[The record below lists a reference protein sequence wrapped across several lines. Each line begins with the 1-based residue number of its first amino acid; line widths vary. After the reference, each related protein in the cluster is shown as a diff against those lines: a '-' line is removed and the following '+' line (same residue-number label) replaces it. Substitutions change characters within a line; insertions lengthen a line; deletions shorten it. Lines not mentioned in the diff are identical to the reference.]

1 LPVISINDAVA
12 PTQAEKRRSIAFLNL
27 AHAIDHF
34 VLLIFPS
41 VVIGLEAVFGRPYE
55 EMIALS
61 TAGFVAFGVF
71 ALPAGWLAD
80 RWSRRNMMALFFVGC
95 GVSLLGASVAS
106 TPLMLALALGLLG
119 AFAAI
124 YHPVGMAMLI
134 EVSKARPRTLAFNGV
149 CGNLGVTL
157 APGISAMI
165 AAWFGW
171 RAAFLVPA
179 ALCVAIGFAYLALVA
194 DDRVHHAGKRSTTAN
209 VTLSP
214 QAALAMFACYIVI
227 SLAGGLTFNTATIAL
242 PKLINERAGQ
252 DLTLMLVGWLAT
264 GIFLCGALAQLAV
277 GRLVERFPPHLM
289 FAAMATAQFI
299 GLVWSSYATG
309 AALVVALALSFAA
322 VYAQVTVGDIVIS
335 RYIPDAWRGRI
346 FAVRYFLTF
355 IASGAAVELIAQLY
369 GRGGF
374 DLVLA
379 AVAASALMMLIAVY
393 AMAAVVHGAEAAH
406 RAAQP
411 AE

>member
-1 LPVISINDAVA
+1 MHQGSIDAALPTPADKI
-12 PTQAEKRRSIAFLNL
+12 RSIAFLNL

-34 VLLIFPS
+34 VLLIFPA
-41 VVIGLEAVFGRPYE
+41 VVLGLETVFERPYE
-55 EMIALS
+55 DMIALS

-80 RWSRRNMMALFFVGC
+80 RWSRRNMMALFFFGC
-95 GVSLLGASVAS
+95 GVSLFGAAAAP
-106 TPLMLALALGLLG
+106 TTTALALTLG
-119 AFAAI
+119 MLGVFAAI

-157 APGISAMI
+157 APGLSAMI
-165 AAWFGW
+165 AQWFGW

-179 ALCVAIGFAYLALVA
+179 ALCVAIGLAYLALVV
-194 DDRVHHAGKRSTTAN
+194 DDRAHHRGQRSTTAN
-209 VTLSP
+209 VALSP
-214 QAALAMFACYIVI
+214 HAALAMLASYIVI

-242 PKLINERAGQ
+242 PKLINERGGA
-252 DLTLMLVGWLAT
+252 DLTLVLVGWLAT

-289 FAAMATAQFI
+289 FAAVATMQFV
-299 GLVWSSYATG
+299 GLMWVSYATG

-322 VYAQVTVGDIVIS
+322 IYAQVTVGDIVIS
-335 RYIPDAWRGRI
+335 RYIADAWRGRI

-355 IASGAAVELIAQLY
+355 VAAGVAVELIAQLY

-374 DLVLA
+374 NLVLA
-379 AVAASALMMLIAVY
+379 AVAATGLMMLIGVY
-393 AMAAVVHGAEAAH
+393 AMATVVHGAEAAH
-406 RAAQP
+406 RASQP

>member
-1 LPVISINDAVA
+1 MRSEREI
-12 PTQAEKRRSIAFLNL
+12 RRSIGFINWG
-27 AHAIDHF
+27 HALDHY
-34 VLLIFPS
+34 VMLIFPT
-41 VVIGLEAVFGRPYE
+41 VVISLEVIYDRSYAE
-55 EMIALS
+55 LIALG

-80 RWSRRNMMALFFVGC
+80 RWSRRDMMALFFLGC
-95 GVSLLGASVAS
+95 GASLLGAAAAP
-106 TPLMLALALGLLG
+106 TTTALALTLG
-119 AFAAI
+119 ILGVFAAI

-157 APGISAMI
+157 APGISAMM

-179 ALCVAIGFAYLALVA
+179 ALCVAIGFAYSALVA
-194 DDRVHHAGKRSTTAN
+194 DDRAHRQGQRSTTAN

-214 QAALAMFACYIVI
+214 HAALAMFACYIVI

-252 DLTLMLVGWLAT
+252 DLTLILVGWLAT
-264 GIFLCGALAQLAV
+264 GIFFCGALAQLAV

-289 FAAMATAQFI
+289 FTAVATAQFI

-309 AALVVALALSFAA
+309 AALVAALALSFAA
-322 VYAQVTVGDIVIS
+322 IYAQVTVGDIVIS
-335 RYIPDAWRGRI
+335 RYIADAWRGRI

-355 IASGAAVELIAQLY
+355 IAAGAAPELIAQLY

-379 AVAASALMMLIAVY
+379 AVAATGLMMLIAVY